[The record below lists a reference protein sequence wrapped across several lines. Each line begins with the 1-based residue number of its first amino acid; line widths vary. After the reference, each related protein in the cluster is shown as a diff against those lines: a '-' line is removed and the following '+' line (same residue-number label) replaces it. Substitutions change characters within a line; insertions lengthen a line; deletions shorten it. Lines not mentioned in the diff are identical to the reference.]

1 MVCWALGQFI
11 VRFLRARFACALIV
25 IRVSEAASPTSP
37 PMTINH
43 TLLEIPGR
51 GLHNRQLPLEPP
63 PDAVDPPPEGGV
75 DDPKSS
81 VIDEAAASL
90 EVRVGRARL
99 FSIRCRIENSS

>member
-1 MVCWALGQFI
+1 FTFCVVVIRLAYAQQ
-11 VRFLRARFACALIV
+11 V
-25 IRVSEAASPTSP
+25 IRVSEAASPRSP
-37 PMTINH
+37 PMTISH
-43 TLLEIPGR
+43 TVLEIPGN

-75 DDPKSS
+75 DDPKIS

-90 EVRVGRARL
+90 EVRVGRAQL